1 MRTADLAFLPIR
13 SRACGDGVM
22 LLNTFGG
29 FGFQVYRRFKAIATG
44 LQLSLYCAVMLSL
57 SNNGPDPRRTGLSR
71 RNFLSAGSLALGGLT
86 LPDLLAA
93 QAAAS
98 ATGKSLVKDK
108 AVIFLFMQGGPAQQE
123 LFDPKMDRPEGI
135 RSATGEVKT
144 SIPGVTFGS
153 TLQRLSK
160 LAHKLSVVR
169 SFTTGD
175 GNHDIKPIVGRDS
188 LGANIGSLYARIAGT
203 NRPDSAMPTNVALYP
218 QAVDPT
224 TMPPILNFGDINSSG
239 DLGMAYSPFVPGSG
253 GGLEDDLKLSISQR
267 RLDDRRQLLGGL
279 DRIKRAVDSSG
290 AIEGVDKFQEQA
302 FSTILSGVSDAF
314 DLSKEDPRLVARYD
328 TAPLISPEKI
338 SKRWANRER
347 YIDNVKSLGKL
358 LLMARRLCE
367 RGAGFVTV
375 TTNFVWDK
383 NNATMTEGM
392 GYVGV
397 PFDHAVSAFIEDLE
411 ARGLSEKIM
420 LVCCGEMGRTPK
432 INARGG
438 RDHWGGLAPLMIYG
452 GGLKMGQV
460 IGQSSRDASEPS
472 SHPYTIKNLI
482 GTIMHTL
489 LDTGEV
495 RVTDGLPRQLVSA
508 VTGYEPISELI

>member
-1 MRTADLAFLPIR
+1 
-13 SRACGDGVM
+13 
-22 LLNTFGG
+22 
-29 FGFQVYRRFKAIATG
+29 
-44 LQLSLYCAVMLSL
+44 
-57 SNNGPDPRRTGLSR
+57 
-71 RNFLSAGSLALGGLT
+71 
-86 LPDLLAA
+86 
-93 QAAAS
+93 
-98 ATGKSLVKDK
+98 
-108 AVIFLFMQGGPAQQE
+108 
-123 LFDPKMDRPEGI
+123 
-135 RSATGEVKT
+135 
-144 SIPGVTFGS
+144 
-153 TLQRLSK
+153 
-160 LAHKLSVVR
+160 
-169 SFTTGD
+169 
-175 GNHDIKPIVGRDS
+175 
-188 LGANIGSLYARIAGT
+188 
-203 NRPDSAMPTNVALYP
+203 
-218 QAVDPT
+218 
-224 TMPPILNFGDINSSG
+224 
-239 DLGMAYSPFVPGSG
+239 
-253 GGLEDDLKLSISQR
+253 
-267 RLDDRRQLLGGL
+267 
-279 DRIKRAVDSSG
+279 
-290 AIEGVDKFQEQA
+290 
-302 FSTILSGVSDAF
+302 
-314 DLSKEDPRLVARYD
+314 
-328 TAPLISPEKI
+328 
-338 SKRWANRER
+338 
-347 YIDNVKSLGKL
+347 VKSLGKL

-375 TTNFVWDK
+375 TTNFVWDMHADK